1 MEQKTMSK
9 QNLSD
14 PITLR
19 LPLDLLAEIEAVAG
33 ACERSRSWVMVRAL
47 KAYLTQEG
55 REILEIKQARKAVAD
70 GQATDADCVL
80 AELDVMIKGAAA

>member
-1 MEQKTMSK
+1 MSK

-47 KAYLTQEG
+47 KAYLAQEG

-70 GQATDADCVL
+70 GQGTDADDVL
-80 AELDVMIKGAAA
+80 VELDTILKGAAA

>member
-1 MEQKTMSK
+1 MSK

-47 KAYLTQEG
+47 KAYLAQEG

-70 GQATDADCVL
+70 GQGTDADDVL
-80 AELDVMIKGAAA
+80 IELDTILKGAAA

>member
-1 MEQKTMSK
+1 MEQKAMSR
-9 QNLSD
+9 QQLSD

-47 KAYLTQEG
+47 KAYMAQEG
-55 REILEIKQARKAVAD
+55 REIQEMAAARQAVAN
-70 GQATDADCVL
+70 GEGTDAEEVL
-80 AELDVMIKGAAA
+80 ADLNAITKGAAA

>member
-1 MEQKTMSK
+1 MSK

-19 LPLDLLAEIEAVAG
+19 LPLDVLAEIEAVAG

-47 KAYLTQEG
+47 KAYLAQEG

-70 GQATDADCVL
+70 GQGTDADDVL
-80 AELDVMIKGAAA
+80 AELDTILKGAAA

>member
-1 MEQKTMSK
+1 MSK
-9 QNLSD
+9 QPLSN

-47 KAYLTQEG
+47 KAYMAQEG
-55 REILEIKQARKAVAD
+55 REIRELAEARKAFAS
-70 GQATDADCVL
+70 GEATDAEDVL
-80 AELDVMIKGAAA
+80 IELAAITKGAAA